1 MEESRLR
8 HMHVLWHKLNKFMYL
23 TTYVEGCHQLADLP
37 RIGPELQ
44 ISAEGSDSC
53 AEMTIEVCE
62 VEICGLA

>member
-37 RIGPELQ
+37 RLGPELQ
-44 ISAEGSDSC
+44 ISAEGSDS
-53 AEMTIEVCE
+53 
-62 VEICGLA
+62 